1 MGILF
6 VLHTLLYY
14 LDVFLTT
21 RIYQFTLTAVPLPLS
36 YITLSNICHA

>member
-14 LDVFLTT
+14 LDVFLT
-21 RIYQFTLTAVPLPLS
+21 RIYQFTLTAGPLPLS
-36 YITLSNICHA
+36 YITLSNVCHA